1 METIKEYINKILK
14 FYENGKFSDFINN
27 LLLLK
32 NEAAKY
38 DPENMSL
45 NLVDFLMDE
54 NMFDWVVQSFNK
66 EQPNDFDWEAAYY
79 IANDLKDMIKEQQ

>member
-1 METIKEYINKILK
+1 METIKEYINKILN

-38 DPENMSL
+38 DPENMPF

-54 NMFDWVVQSFNK
+54 NMFDWVLRSFDK
-66 EQPNDFDWEAAYY
+66 TPNDFDWEAASY
-79 IANDLKDMIKEQQ
+79 IVNDLKDIIN